1 MFYRITLFIMW
12 AMHDIKTQENGNV
25 FNKDIASKVL
35 LSYLFSLAPSWSRN
49 MRDET

>member
-1 MFYRITLFIMW
+1 MSVV
-12 AMHDIKTQENGNV
+12 HDVKTQGNGNV

-35 LSYLFSLAPSWSRN
+35 LSYLFGLAPRWSQI